1 MAPLVFVGELP
12 LLLESQS
19 LVLKT
24 PLDSHR
30 LGLSLG
36 RDPLVEAVPSEMGM
50 GMALLERV
58 ALHLVSMLVTLI
70 TS

>member
-1 MAPLVFVGELP
+1 M
-12 LLLESQS
+12 
-19 LVLKT
+19 LKI

-30 LGLSLG
+30 LGLFLG
-36 RDPLVEAVPSEMGM
+36 RDPLVEAVPSEMGT